1 MAHGSNGR
9 AGHAPR
15 GAGLGEPL
23 PRPCRA
29 RRADAPAPWMPR
41 PGRPPMSGG
50 PWAPSCC
57 NPQQLQLG
65 GTVAAMGYAAG
76 THAGRGAGPAWA
88 HCPGVRSSTS
98 AGQNH
103 SSLMTRTPLTPP
115 PRDGLGPV
123 SCVPRCWWHVCPRPP
138 QHPCSAVLPRA
149 GPTPSHTALPTGD
162 PPRGCGQW
170 GDGPEP
176 RHTLGAQGSA
186 AHHKAQG
193 TRSFSELI
201 EEAQTSAVNTLSEP
215 GTCFPTARSTAVQG
229 LGLGAAVGV
238 RACDTGRGRG
248 VELGSSKPALPQRPR
263 GAQPPAVV
271 LRPLPRHPARA
282 GVPAPRLLC
291 SDLRSTRLRCGSW
304 GGTLLTPA
312 LADRS
317 APGHVTL

>member
-23 PRPCRA
+23 PRPCRT

-76 THAGRGAGPAWA
+76 TRAGRGAGPAWA

-149 GPTPSHTALPTGD
+149 GPTPSHTTLPTGD
-162 PPRGCGQW
+162 PPEAVDNGGMAQNPVTPWGPRGQLHITKHKGQ
-170 GDGPEP
+170 GRFLSSSKKP
-176 RHTLGAQGSA
+176 RPQ
-186 AHHKAQG
+186 
-193 TRSFSELI
+193 
-201 EEAQTSAVNTLSEP
+201 
-215 GTCFPTARSTAVQG
+215 RSTPSASQEHASQRHGARPFRAWALVPLWVSERVTQG
-229 LGLGAAVGV
+229 VG
-238 RACDTGRGRG
+238 
-248 VELGSSKPALPQRPR
+248 
-263 GAQPPAVV
+263 
-271 LRPLPRHPARA
+271 
-282 GVPAPRLLC
+282 
-291 SDLRSTRLRCGSW
+291 
-304 GGTLLTPA
+304 GGW
-312 LADRS
+312 S
-317 APGHVTL
+317 

>member
-23 PRPCRA
+23 PRPRRT

-65 GTVAAMGYAAG
+65 GTVAAMGHAAG
-76 THAGRGAGPAWA
+76 TRAGRGAGPAWA

-123 SCVPRCWWHVCPRPP
+123 SCVPRCWWHVCPERPGSPQPQPGLLSTPAPPCCQGRGPPPVTPPCSPGTPPRLWTMGGWPRPP
-138 QHPCSAVLPRA
+138 SHPG
-149 GPTPSHTALPTGD
+149 GPGVS
-162 PPRGCGQW
+162 C
-170 GDGPEP
+170 
-176 RHTLGAQGSA
+176 
-186 AHHKAQG
+186 
-193 TRSFSELI
+193 
-201 EEAQTSAVNTLSEP
+201 TS
-215 GTCFPTARSTAVQG
+215 Q
-229 LGLGAAVGV
+229 
-238 RACDTGRGRG
+238 
-248 VELGSSKPALPQRPR
+248 
-263 GAQPPAVV
+263 
-271 LRPLPRHPARA
+271 
-282 GVPAPRLLC
+282 
-291 SDLRSTRLRCGSW
+291 STR
-304 GGTLLTPA
+304 
-312 LADRS
+312 DK
-317 APGHVTL
+317 VVF